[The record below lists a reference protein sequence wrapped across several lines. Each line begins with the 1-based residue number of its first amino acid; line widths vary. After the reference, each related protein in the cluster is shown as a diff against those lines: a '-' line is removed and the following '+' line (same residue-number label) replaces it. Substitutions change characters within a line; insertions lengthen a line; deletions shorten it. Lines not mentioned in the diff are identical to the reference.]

1 MNYFGQT
8 SNLFLHL
15 HRQEQ
20 GFVVGL
26 TKILDL
32 LDTCFITPERTKAG
46 CSFGDIDMQISFN
59 EADIV
64 FFGIPLELTTS
75 FGKGTNRGPEAIRS
89 TSGRQIETYVY
100 DEKKDL
106 KEVAKIF
113 DLGDIRLPPNKDSE
127 LESIFSY
134 LDENVTPLMR
144 ELSRIKKKPFVLGG
158 EHTISYFCFKGI
170 STTDPLLIHF
180 DAHRDLKPAYE
191 GLKLCHT
198 TPFYRLIDENYI
210 KGKNMIQ
217 IGIRQTDKDENHI
230 AEKNGV
236 VTLDPWEIRNNMEN
250 TTEYLHKITNNRN
263 IYISFDIDVYD
274 LPYVPCTG
282 TPEPFGLDPF
292 EVLKIIKSIN
302 DSANLVGM
310 DLVEVSLKND
320 DYREGALATQTLLRI
335 IPRMYV

>member
-1 MNYFGQT
+1 MT
-8 SNLFLHL
+8 S
-15 HRQEQ
+15 
-20 GFVVGL
+20 
-26 TKILDL
+26 ILDL
-32 LDTCFITPERTKAG
+32 LDTFFIPPERTKAG

-75 FGKGTNRGPEAIRS
+75 FGKGTSRGPEAIRS
-89 TSGRQIETYVY
+89 ASGRQIETYVY
-100 DEKKDL
+100 DEKKDI

-113 DLGDIRLPPNKDSE
+113 DLGDIKLPQNKDNKIDSTFSFLNEDVPPLIEE
-127 LESIFSY
+127 LAR
-134 LDENVTPLMR
+134 T
-144 ELSRIKKKPFVLGG
+144 KKKAFVLGG
-158 EHTISYFCFKGI
+158 EHTISYFCFKGV
-170 STTDPLLIHF
+170 SATVPLLIHF
-180 DAHRDLKPAYE
+180 DAHRDLKPEYE

-198 TPFYRLIDENYI
+198 TPFYRLIDEGYI
-210 KGKNMIQ
+210 QGKDIIQ
-217 IGIRQTDKDENHI
+217 IGIRQADKEENQI
-230 AEKNGV
+230 AEKNGI
-236 VTLDPWEIRNNMEN
+236 VTFDPWEIKNNIN
-250 TTEYLHKITNNRN
+250 NITEYLHKVTNNRN

-292 EVLKIIKSIN
+292 EILKILKSIN

-335 IPRMYV
+335 IPRKYV

>member
-1 MNYFGQT
+1 MTN
-8 SNLFLHL
+8 
-15 HRQEQ
+15 
-20 GFVVGL
+20 
-26 TKILDL
+26 ILDL
-32 LDTCFITPERTKAG
+32 LDTFFIPPERTKAG

-75 FGKGTNRGPEAIRS
+75 FGKGTSRGPEAIRS
-89 TSGRQIETYVY
+89 ASGRQIETYVY
-100 DEKKDL
+100 DEKKDI

-113 DLGDIRLPPNKDSE
+113 DLGDIKLPQNKNNEIDST
-127 LESIFSY
+127 FSF
-134 LDENVTPLMR
+134 LNENVPPLIK
-144 ELSRIKKKPFVLGG
+144 ELDRTKKKTFVLGG
-158 EHTISYFCFKGI
+158 EHTISYFCFKGV
-170 STTDPLLIHF
+170 SATVPLLIHF
-180 DAHRDLKPAYE
+180 DAHRDLKPEYE

-198 TPFYRLIDENYI
+198 TPFYRLIDEGYI
-210 KGKNMIQ
+210 QGKDMIQ
-217 IGIRQTDKDENHI
+217 IGIRQADKEENNI
-230 AEKNGV
+230 AEKKGI
-236 VTLDPWEIRNNMEN
+236 VTFDPWEIKNNKEN
-250 TTEYLHKITNNRN
+250 ITEYLHKVTNNRN

-292 EVLKIIKSIN
+292 EILKILKSIN

-335 IPRMYV
+335 IPRKYV

>member
-1 MNYFGQT
+1 MTN
-8 SNLFLHL
+8 
-15 HRQEQ
+15 
-20 GFVVGL
+20 
-26 TKILDL
+26 ILDL
-32 LDTCFITPERTKAG
+32 LDTFFIPPERTKAG

-75 FGKGTNRGPEAIRS
+75 FGKGTSRGPEAIRS
-89 TSGRQIETYVY
+89 ASGRQIETYVY
-100 DEKKDL
+100 DEKKDI

-113 DLGDIRLPPNKDSE
+113 DLGDIKLPQNKDNEIDST
-127 LESIFSY
+127 FSF
-134 LDENVTPLMR
+134 LNENVPPLIE
-144 ELSRIKKKPFVLGG
+144 ELARTKKKTFVLGG
-158 EHTISYFCFKGI
+158 EHTISYFCFKGV
-170 STTDPLLIHF
+170 SATVPLLIHF
-180 DAHRDLKPAYE
+180 DAHRDLKPEYE

-198 TPFYRLIDENYI
+198 TPFYRLIDEGYI
-210 KGKNMIQ
+210 QGKDMIQ
-217 IGIRQTDKDENHI
+217 IGIRQADKEENNI
-230 AEKNGV
+230 AEKNGI
-236 VTLDPWEIRNNMEN
+236 VTFDPWEIKNNIN
-250 TTEYLHKITNNRN
+250 NITEYLHKVTNNRN

-292 EVLKIIKSIN
+292 EILKILKSIN

-335 IPRMYV
+335 IPRKYV